1 MNRYIKTLFVIL
13 LFLTILSTNVLAE
26 NPSIISIDKLQ
37 PGQKG
42 IAKTV
47 FAGTKIEEFPVEV
60 VNIVKGQRIESN
72 LILIKAFGD
81 IIDKIGGIASGM
93 SGSPVYI
100 EGKLAGAISYKWEN
114 SEHKYALVTPIQEM
128 LDLKKQ
134 GKDLSFYDELNTVQT
149 PIMVAGLN
157 GRSLDNLKDGLA
169 IKDSRIISGLS
180 ASHHLNTNEDF
191 KFKAGSAIAVQL
203 IRGDVSVASIG
214 TVTLVDKGYVYAF
227 GHPFLNKGES
237 NYLMSGAYIDAIIP
251 SQSQPFKVGSP
262 LDELLGIVQSDRNA
276 GILGRIDQF
285 PNIIPLTVEVKDNS
299 LKTSRVVRTQIVNDE
314 KMLRELGSSVIL
326 ESIDSTL
333 DRIGEGTSKVNIAVT
348 GSNLPEGKI
357 EKENMY
363 YSNNDIAVATL
374 IDYNRLMDLIVRNSF
389 KEINIF
395 DIKVNIEVDKTDD
408 IALIEEAEILDKDIY
423 PGDTLYLKLVLR
435 PYRANAISREL
446 SIEIPED
453 INIGM
458 ATLSLSA
465 GYGNLLDSRDNQEEE
480 NDMNRAVIEGYK
492 SFEELIEDYLE
503 APMNNE
509 ITLQVYPAFI
519 SQDQAGIEE
528 KAEGSEVE
536 DSNDVQEK
544 ETDTGDDQPEAAEP
558 EEKPEI
564 KKKIYTDYVLEG
576 SLALD
581 FEVKEKPD
589 NEKET
594 KTNLPKLSKE

>member
-1 MNRYIKTLFVIL
+1 LNRYIKTLFVIL

-47 FAGTKIEEFPVEV
+47 FAGTEIEEFPVEV

-191 KFKAGSAIAVQL
+191 KFKAGSAVAVQL

-544 ETDTGDDQPEAAEP
+544 ETDTGDDQSEAAEP

>member
-47 FAGTKIEEFPVEV
+47 FAGTEIEEFPVEV

-149 PIMVAGLN
+149 PIMVAGLS

-458 ATLSLSA
+458 ATLTLSA

-544 ETDTGDDQPEAAEP
+544 ETDTGDDQSEAAEP

>member
-47 FAGTKIEEFPVEV
+47 FAGTEIEEFPVEV

-458 ATLSLSA
+458 ATLTLSA

-536 DSNDVQEK
+536 DSNDIQEK
-544 ETDTGDDQPEAAEP
+544 ETDTGDDQPETAEP

>member
-47 FAGTKIEEFPVEV
+47 FAGTEIEEFPVEV

-458 ATLSLSA
+458 ATLTLSA

-536 DSNDVQEK
+536 DSNDIQEK
-544 ETDTGDDQPEAAEP
+544 ETDTGDDQPETAEP
-558 EEKPEI
+558 EKKPEI

-576 SLALD
+576 SLTLD

>member
-1 MNRYIKTLFVIL
+1 MNKHIKTLFVIL

-37 PGQKG
+37 AGQKG

-47 FAGTKIEEFPVEV
+47 FAGTEIEEFPVEV
-60 VNIVKGQRIESN
+60 INIVKGQRIKSN

-81 IIDKIGGIASGM
+81 KIDQIGGIASGM

-134 GKDLSFYDELNTVQT
+134 VEDLSFYDELNTVQT
-149 PIMVAGLN
+149 PIMVAGLS
-157 GRSLDNLKDGLA
+157 GRSLENLKDGLA
-169 IKDSRIISGLS
+169 IKDNRIISGLS

-191 KFKAGSAIAVQL
+191 KLKAGSAVAVQL

-214 TVTLVDKGYVYAF
+214 TVTLVDKGYLYAF

-262 LDELLGIVQSDRNA
+262 LDELLGTVQSDRNA
-276 GILGRIDQF
+276 GILGRINQF

-299 LKTSRVVRTQIVNDE
+299 LKTSRVVRTQIVNDD
-314 KMLRELGSSVIL
+314 KMLRELGSSIIL

-333 DRIGEGTSKVNIAVT
+333 DRIGEGTSKVNIAIT

-357 EKENMY
+357 EKGNMY

-423 PGDTLYLKLVLR
+423 PGDTLYLKVVLR
-435 PYRANAISREL
+435 PYRANSVSREL

-453 INIGM
+453 INIGR
-458 ATLSLSA
+458 ATLTLSA
-465 GYGNLLDSRDNQEEE
+465 GYGNLLNSRDDQEEE

-536 DSNDVQEK
+536 DSNDVQAN
-544 ETDTGDDQPEAAEP
+544 ETDDGDDQPETAEP
-558 EEKPEI
+558 EGKPEI

-576 SLALD
+576 NLTLD
-581 FEVKEKPD
+581 FEIKEKPD

-594 KTNLPKLSKE
+594 NIPKLSKE

>member
-1 MNRYIKTLFVIL
+1 LNRYIKTLFVIL

-47 FAGTKIEEFPVEV
+47 FAGTEIEEFPVEV

-191 KFKAGSAIAVQL
+191 KFKAGSAVAVQL

-458 ATLSLSA
+458 ATLTLSA

-544 ETDTGDDQPEAAEP
+544 ETDTGDDQSEAAEP

>member
-1 MNRYIKTLFVIL
+1 MFVIL

-37 PGQKG
+37 AGQKG

-47 FAGTKIEEFPVEV
+47 FAGTEIEEFPVEV
-60 VNIVKGQRIESN
+60 INIVKGQRIKSN

-81 IIDKIGGIASGM
+81 KIDQIGGIASGM

-134 GKDLSFYDELNTVQT
+134 GEDLSFYDELNTVQT
-149 PIMVAGLN
+149 PIMVAGLS
-157 GRSLDNLKDGLA
+157 GRSLENLKDGLA
-169 IKDSRIISGLS
+169 IKDNRIISGLS

-191 KFKAGSAIAVQL
+191 KLKAGSAVAVQL

-214 TVTLVDKGYVYAF
+214 TVTLVDKGYLYAF

-262 LDELLGIVQSDRNA
+262 LDELLGTVQSDRNA
-276 GILGRIDQF
+276 GILGRINQF

-299 LKTSRVVRTQIVNDE
+299 LKTSRVVRTQIVNDD
-314 KMLRELGSSVIL
+314 KMLRELGSSIIL

-333 DRIGEGTSKVNIAVT
+333 DRIGEGTSKVNIAIT

-357 EKENMY
+357 EKGNMY

-423 PGDTLYLKLVLR
+423 PGDTLYLKVVLR
-435 PYRANAISREL
+435 PYRANSVSREL

-453 INIGM
+453 INIGR
-458 ATLSLSA
+458 ATLTLSA
-465 GYGNLLDSRDNQEEE
+465 GYGNLLNSRDDQEEE

-536 DSNDVQEK
+536 DSNDVQAN
-544 ETDTGDDQPEAAEP
+544 ETDDGDDQPETAEP
-558 EEKPEI
+558 EGKPEI

-576 SLALD
+576 NLTLD
-581 FEVKEKPD
+581 FEIKEKPD

-594 KTNLPKLSKE
+594 NIPKLSKE

>member
-1 MNRYIKTLFVIL
+1 LFVIL

-37 PGQKG
+37 AGQKG

-47 FAGTKIEEFPVEV
+47 FAGTEIEEFPVEV
-60 VNIVKGQRIESN
+60 INIVKGQRIESN

-81 IIDKIGGIASGM
+81 KIEQIGGIASGM

-128 LDLKKQ
+128 LNLKKQ
-134 GKDLSFYDELNTVQT
+134 GEDLSFYDELNTVQT
-149 PIMVAGLN
+149 PIMVAGLS
-157 GRSLDNLKDGLA
+157 GRSLENLKDGLA
-169 IKDSRIISGLS
+169 IEDSRIISGFS
-180 ASHHLNTNEDF
+180 ASHHLNTNDDF
-191 KFKAGSAIAVQL
+191 KLKAGSAVAVQL

-251 SQSQPFKVGSP
+251 SQTQPFKVGSP
-262 LDELLGIVQSDRNA
+262 LDELLGTVQSDRNA
-276 GILGRIDQF
+276 GILGRINQF

-314 KMLRELGSSVIL
+314 KMLRELGSSIIL
-326 ESIDSTL
+326 ESIDTTL
-333 DRIGEGTSKVNIAVT
+333 DRIGKGTSKVNIAIT

-357 EKENMY
+357 EKGNMY

-374 IDYNRLMDLIVRNSF
+374 IDYNRLMDLIERNSF

-395 DIKVNIEVDKTDD
+395 DIKVNIEVEKTDD
-408 IALIEEAEILDKDIY
+408 IALIEEAEILDEDIY
-423 PGDTLYLKLVLR
+423 PGDTLYLKVVLR
-435 PYRANAISREL
+435 PYRANSISREL

-453 INIGM
+453 INIGR
-458 ATLSLSA
+458 ATLTLSA
-465 GYGNLLDSRDNQEEE
+465 GYGNLLNSRDNQEEE
-480 NDMNRAVIEGYK
+480 ENDMNRSVIEGYK

-519 SQDQAGIEE
+519 AQDQAKIEE

-536 DSNDVQEK
+536 DSNDVQANEI
-544 ETDTGDDQPEAAEP
+544 DDGDDQTETAEP

-576 SLALD
+576 SLTLD

-589 NEKET
+589 NNKEA
-594 KTNLPKLSKE
+594 NIPKLSKE

>member
-1 MNRYIKTLFVIL
+1 LNRYIKTLFVIL

-191 KFKAGSAIAVQL
+191 KFKAGSAVAVQL

-458 ATLSLSA
+458 ATLTLSA